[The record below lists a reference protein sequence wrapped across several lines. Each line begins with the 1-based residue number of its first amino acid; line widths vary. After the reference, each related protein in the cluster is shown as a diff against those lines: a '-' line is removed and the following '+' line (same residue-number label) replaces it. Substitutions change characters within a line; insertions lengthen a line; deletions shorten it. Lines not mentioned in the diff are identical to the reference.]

1 MQYLFW
7 LVPLIVLLA
16 SVLGLL
22 LIRNA
27 DKKLRRKIASEFGRV
42 PEHEDFEIDSVNGYH
57 YYTLK
62 DNESQLYIDNITW
75 NDLNM
80 DDVYQRVD
88 NCQTTIG
95 QEYLYHK
102 LHEVCLDES
111 KRADY
116 NSLLE
121 KFNDADKRRQVQL
134 YLAKLGKSKFS
145 ISSLVFDPKQ
155 HRLKIPSFIFIVLT
169 VLVTLLI
176 AATIVCA
183 ILTLKAAGILLILS
197 FLNIAANI
205 VLYFVTKLKLENQ
218 LYMLS
223 VFSGALWTCRKIV
236 KSLTS
241 SDISYFAKLDR
252 ECKKLKFIKSRTSRR
267 AVSVTSELDY
277 LKEFIYMIFLVD
289 IRKYNKCI
297 NGIIKNKDTVRYV
310 YKCLGEI
317 DVSINTLSFMKSL
330 KFCCEPDFCKN
341 NSVEFSQVYHPLLK
355 EPVCNS
361 GVLDGNVI
369 ITGAN
374 ASGKSTF
381 IKAIAVNNIL
391 ALSLNVCCAKSYKLK
406 RTLTITS
413 MAQRDDII
421 KGDSYYIAELKS
433 LKRILDKIDKVPC
446 SCFVDEILKGT
457 NTAER
462 IAASIS
468 VLNYLHNKE
477 CFCVIA
483 THDTEIAETLEGKFS
498 NYHFEEKV
506 NDNDIEFDYIL
517 KQGIAKSKNAIKL
530 LGFFDYPNDIVENAN
545 ARVKAMRIQR
555 DGIVKLALAFLL
567 IDSFHKIINTSYFFI

>member
-16 SVLGLL
+16 SVLVLL

-27 DKKLRRKIASEFGRV
+27 DKKIRRKIDREFGRV

-57 YYTLK
+57 YYALRN
-62 DNESQLYIDNITW
+62 NESQLFIDNITW

-80 DDVYQRVD
+80 DDVYERID

-116 NSLLE
+116 NSLLDM
-121 KFNDADKRRQVQL
+121 FSNAAKRSKVL
-134 YLAKLGKSKFS
+134 LFLAKLGKSKFS
-145 ISSLVFDPKQ
+145 ISSLVFNPKQ
-155 HRLKIPSFIFIVLT
+155 HRLKIPSFIFTVLT
-169 VLVTLLI
+169 ILVTLLI
-176 AATIVCA
+176 AATITCA

-197 FLNIAANI
+197 FLNITANI

-223 VFSGALWTCRKIV
+223 FFTGALWTCRKIV
-236 KSLTS
+236 KYKSI
-241 SDISYFAKLDR
+241 SDNSYFCKLDN

-267 AVSVTSELDY
+267 TSSVTSELDY

-289 IRKYNKCI
+289 IRKYNKSI
-297 NGIIKNKDTVRYV
+297 SSIIKNQDAVRYV
-310 YKCLGEI
+310 YKCIGEI
-317 DVSINTLSFMKSL
+317 DLSINTLSFMKSL
-330 KFCCEPDFCKN
+330 KICCKPDFCQN
-341 NSVEFSQVYHPLLK
+341 DRIEFSQVYHPLLK

-361 GVLDGNVI
+361 GAFDGKVI

-413 MAQRDDII
+413 MAQKDDII
-421 KGDSYYIAELKS
+421 IGDSYYIAELKS
-433 LKRILDKIDKVPC
+433 LKRILDKINEVPC

-468 VLNYLHNKE
+468 VLNYLNNKE
-477 CFCVIA
+477 CFCMIA

-498 NYHFEEKV
+498 NYHFEEQV
-506 NDNDIEFDYIL
+506 NENNIEFDYKL
-517 KQGIAKSKNAIKL
+517 KKEIARSKNAIKL

-545 ARVKAMRIQR
+545 TRVKGYEETKRW
-555 DGIVKLALAFLL
+555 
-567 IDSFHKIINTSYFFI
+567 DSLN

>member
-7 LVPLIVLLA
+7 LVPLIVLFA
-16 SVLGLL
+16 SVLVLL

-27 DKKLRRKIASEFGRV
+27 DKKLRCKIDSEFGRV

-62 DNESQLYIDNITW
+62 NSETQLYIDNITW

-80 DDVYQRVD
+80 DDVYQRID
-88 NCQTTIG
+88 NCQTSIG

-102 LHEVCLDES
+102 LHKVCFDES
-111 KRADY
+111 KRADH
-116 NSLLE
+116 NSLMEL
-121 KFNDADKRRQVQL
+121 FDDSDKRREVQL

-145 ISSLVFDPKQ
+145 ISSLVFNPKL
-155 HRLKIPSFIFIVLT
+155 HRLKIPSFIFTVLT
-169 VLVTLLI
+169 ILVTLLI
-176 AATIVCA
+176 AATITCA

-197 FLNIAANI
+197 FLNITANI

-223 VFSGALWTCRKIV
+223 FFTGALWTCRKIV
-236 KSLTS
+236 KYKSI
-241 SDISYFAKLDR
+241 SDNSYFCKLDN

-267 AVSVTSELDY
+267 TASVTSELDY

-297 NGIIKNKDTVRYV
+297 NGIIMNKDTARYI

-317 DVSINTLSFMKSL
+317 DVSINALSFMKSL
-330 KFCCEPDFCKN
+330 KFCCKPDFCKD

-355 EPVCNS
+355 EPICNS
-361 GVLDGNVI
+361 GVIDGNVI

-413 MAQRDDII
+413 MAQKDDII

-433 LKRILDKIDKVPC
+433 LKRILDKINEVPC

-468 VLNYLHNKE
+468 VLNYLNNKK
-477 CFCVIA
+477 CFCMIA

-498 NYHFEEKV
+498 NYHFEEQV
-506 NDNDIEFDYIL
+506 SDSNIEFDYIL
-517 KQGIAKSKNAIKL
+517 KKGIARSKNAIKL

-545 ARVKAMRIQR
+545 TRVKGYEETKRW
-555 DGIVKLALAFLL
+555 
-567 IDSFHKIINTSYFFI
+567 DSFS